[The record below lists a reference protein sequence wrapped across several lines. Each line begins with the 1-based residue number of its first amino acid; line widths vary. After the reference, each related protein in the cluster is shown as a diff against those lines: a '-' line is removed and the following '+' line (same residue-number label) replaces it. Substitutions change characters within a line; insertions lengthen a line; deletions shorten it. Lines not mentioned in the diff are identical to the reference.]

1 MVEQRELLGKLFF
14 TTAILILIYMFIT
27 PISHVLIHVDEYWT
41 YSLVNLPFIQ
51 GLTVAAHDVH
61 PPLYYMILYLFTPFG
76 LENIYILKIV
86 SIIPYI
92 LLMFVSYFKIRKDYN
107 WLTAGLFIFCIGIMS
122 DFFIEFLTIRMYSWG
137 VFFVIMAF
145 IYFKDVLTKWDK
157 KSWILLTLF
166 TLLSAYTQYL
176 FTIPC
181 GLIYILLLVKIL
193 KSEEIKSHLKQ
204 FIFSAI
210 SLVVLYAPWMVVFIH
225 QLKTHPTTSNE
236 LPQLMNFFN
245 FLTVFAVKNPDFS
258 FEMIVFKIIA
268 LIFLVIILLLIY
280 NNKAKYEASGIVIM
294 FVTIS
299 ASAFLIMGS
308 ARDINT
314 RYLLPVL
321 GIFWLCSS
329 ITVGKIEN
337 NKLLAVMLA
346 LIIVLAGISVFITQ
360 DDISDRLEFN
370 DEKSSFL
377 KSINN
382 NDSVIVY
389 DTDFGYQVLHDDLNK
404 TKQYSVKDTYFY
416 DNDIEISGN
425 LDKIIN
431 KNSDKNIYLVLWD
444 NLDSYKKYDLDE
456 KFESGY
462 GVYQIGK

>member
-337 NKLLAVMLA
+337 NKFLAVMLA

>member
-14 TTAILILIYMFIT
+14 TTAILILLYMFIT

-137 VFFVIMAF
+137 AFFVIMAF

-176 FTIPC
+176 FAIPC

-299 ASAFLIMGS
+299 VSAFLIMGS

-337 NKLLAVMLA
+337 NKFLAVMLA